1 MELPPTN
8 LSPQQALESQ
18 HRLVMIGT
26 EGEISLLHMRR
37 MIEIDPPKTPFSGD
51 ITKATMLGEHHLA
64 ATWVERE
71 IGIARMAVL
80 DLRQPLEDGPDL
92 PSLRI
97 AKDSHRL
104 DSQHVKGAIWSHV
117 LDSEPLA
124 ICEYQGDLVFC
135 TLNRG
140 IYRVDAASNDIWR
153 RKELHWKGIE
163 DLIDGDIV
171 VQLLAV
177 ENSVWAFSIG
187 GGWAEL
193 DGGTGDILRKGV
205 IRLGAKVERVW
216 FANHECLFSLSHET
230 VAKWSPDKNSIEILN
245 TNGPVN
251 DAQCHEGRWLMTGWR
266 EDLIWDEGGLMSH
279 PRLEIGLHLL
289 QHPEYGFIV
298 LDNRGEWTSFA
309 HDII

>member
-18 HRLVMIGT
+18 HRLVLIGT
-26 EGEISLLHMRR
+26 EGEISLLHVRR
-37 MIEIDPPKTPFSGD
+37 MIEIDPPKRPFSGN
-51 ITKATMLGEHHLA
+51 ITNATMLGDHHLA

-92 PSLRI
+92 PSLRH
-97 AKDSHRL
+97 AKDSQKL
-104 DSQHVKGAIWSHV
+104 DLHHVKGSLWSHI

-124 ICEYQGDLVFC
+124 ICEFQGNLVFC
-135 TLNRG
+135 TLRRG
-140 IYRVDAASNDIWR
+140 IYCVDAESNEVWR

-163 DLIDGDIV
+163 ELIDGDII

-177 ENSVWAFSIG
+177 DNSVWAFSLG

-193 DGGTGDILRKGV
+193 DGETGEILRKGV

-216 FANHECLFSLSHET
+216 CANGECLLSLSHET
-230 VAKWSPDKNSIEILN
+230 VAKWSPENNTIEILN
-245 TNGPVN
+245 SNGPVN
-251 DAQCHEGRWLMTGWR
+251 DAQWYDGRWLLTGWR
-266 EDLIWDEGGLMSH
+266 EDLIWGEDGLMSQ
-279 PRLEIGLHLL
+279 PRLEIGLLLL

-298 LDNRGEWTSFA
+298 LDNRGQWTAFA